1 MKRRDL
7 ALIAWIAF
15 WIALAVYASLKSVG
29 A

>member
-7 ALIAWIAF
+7 ALIAWIGF
-15 WIALAVYASLKSVG
+15 WIVLAVYASLKSVG